1 MIIFSYLFGAKNFA
15 THAIM
20 ILLLTMVIALAFYNI
35 VTLDF
40 PFTGPAATSPDALI
54 KVNLQ

>member
-1 MIIFSYLFGAKNFA
+1 MDCFS
-15 THAIM
+15 IM

-35 VTLDF
+35 VTIDF